1 MSSPSST
8 SRPSA
13 LAQVCRAWPYCWLRV
28 VIEGVGDPGRYVPS
42 AIARRRSAA
51 RRMYA
56 LGSDSSPIDTL
67 VPYSIGKVANR
78 NASTVVDR
86 GRGRPKGCTLFG
98 MYLWSLFGHDLM
110 ERPILHGI
118 TDDLA
123 KAMRAAEPPLKD
135 GRAFI
140 CVIEEVRMRIN
151 VTGLEENYAA
161 TGKRWNGRRNTS
173 DGVHWRLC

>member
-1 MSSPSST
+1 
-8 SRPSA
+8 
-13 LAQVCRAWPYCWLRV
+13 
-28 VIEGVGDPGRYVPS
+28 
-42 AIARRRSAA
+42 
-51 RRMYA
+51 
-56 LGSDSSPIDTL
+56 
-67 VPYSIGKVANR
+67 
-78 NASTVVDR
+78 
-86 GRGRPKGCTLFG
+86 

-110 ERPILHGI
+110 ERPVLYGI

-173 DGVHWRLC
+173 DGVHWRLCDGPADPSLIYCIPESLYRGDLRGIVA